1 MCPSRLVRAA
11 SAASLVVAAFTLAAL
26 APHTL
31 PAQIAPGDTGTTAAP
46 VPPWERRS
54 ATRLAVGGAGLYQSA
69 RGASGTRVQDGGG
82 FDLFGSVAIASFA
95 LGVGYQR
102 SQHGLPGAA
111 AGRATDQGAFVE
123 PRFSVA
129 PFRNF
134 TPYVSGRLGFIRR
147 SVPQSARYAAE
158 TRSLVSY
165 GAGVGT
171 LVSVAPGVQ
180 LDIGALYTR
189 LNGGDQAGAAV
200 VPGPFVGGTGGG
212 ALLRAGLVLGLDR
225 WGR

>member
-1 MCPSRLVRAA
+1 MRPSRLVPVV
-11 SAASLVVAAFTLAAL
+11 SALTAAL
-26 APHTL
+26 ALAGAAPHTL
-31 PAQIAPGDTGTTAAP
+31 LAQIAPGDTGTSAAP

-82 FDLFGSVAIASFA
+82 FDLFGSVAVSSFA

-102 SQHGLPGAA
+102 SQHGLPGAGT
-111 AGRATDQGAFVE
+111 GRATDQGAFVE

-134 TPYVSGRLGFIRR
+134 TPYVAGRLGFIRR
-147 SVPQSARYAAE
+147 SVPQSALYAAE
-158 TRSLVSY
+158 TNALVSY
-165 GAGVGT
+165 GAGLGT

-180 LDIGALYTR
+180 LDLGAMYTR
-189 LNGGDQAGAAV
+189 LDGGDQAGGAV
-200 VPGPFVGGTGGG
+200 VPGPFLGGTGGG
-212 ALLRAGLVLGLDR
+212 AMLRAGVVLGLDR

>member
-1 MCPSRLVRAA
+1 MRPPHLVPA
-11 SAASLVVAAFTLAAL
+11 VAAFAASFALAGATPLAAG
-26 APHTL
+26 
-31 PAQIAPGDTGTTAAP
+31 AQIAPGDTGTSAAP

-69 RGASGTRVQDGGG
+69 RGATGSRVQDGGG
-82 FDLFGSVAIASFA
+82 FDVFGSVAVSSFA

-102 SQHGLPGAA
+102 SQHGLPGVGT
-111 AGRATDQGAFVE
+111 GRATEHGAFVE

-134 TPYVSGRLGFIRR
+134 TPYMAGRLGFIRR
-147 SVPQSARYAAE
+147 RVPQSALYAAQ
-158 TRSLVSY
+158 TNSLVSY

-171 LVSVAPGVQ
+171 LVSVAPGLH
-180 LDIGALYTR
+180 LDLGAMYTR
-189 LNGGDQAGAAV
+189 LNGGDGSGATV
-200 VPGPFVGGTGGG
+200 VPGPFLGGTGGG
-212 ALLRAGLVLGLDR
+212 AMLRAGVVLGFDG